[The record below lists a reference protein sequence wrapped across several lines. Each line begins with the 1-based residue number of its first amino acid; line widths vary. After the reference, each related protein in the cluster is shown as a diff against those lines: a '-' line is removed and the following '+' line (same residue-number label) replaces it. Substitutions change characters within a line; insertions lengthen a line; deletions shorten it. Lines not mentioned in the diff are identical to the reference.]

1 MQVPDLDG
9 GVHPISG
16 GGKMWKRGDDVELKE
31 FFDTKL
37 LEQIM
42 KEWSLATG
50 MAMIATDAE
59 GNYITGDV
67 GFTDFCIKYTRGSA
81 EGMRRCVKCDTEC
94 SGTYFCHAGLMDFS
108 IDIKV
113 KDEIVGKIIGGQ
125 ILPEEPDEEKFR
137 ELAKEFGI
145 DPDTYIE
152 ALRKIPIRTEESI
165 RASAKLLGDV
175 VNQLVNFEHMKTKN
189 ERLISLLDNEIK
201 EAVDLIHELNG
212 KSENLAKIES
222 KQKML
227 SLNAS
232 IEAAR
237 AGEAGRGF
245 AVVASQVGKLSSDSS
260 EINASISESL
270 HNLTETIE
278 AMAEANDY

>member
-1 MQVPDLDG
+1 
-9 GVHPISG
+9 
-16 GGKMWKRGDDVELKE
+16 MWKRGGDVELKE

-50 MAMIATDAE
+50 MATIATDAE
-59 GNYITGDV
+59 GNYITGEV

>member
-59 GNYITGDV
+59 GNYITGEV

>member
-1 MQVPDLDG
+1 M
-9 GVHPISG
+9 
-16 GGKMWKRGDDVELKE
+16 ELKQ

-50 MAMIATDAE
+50 MATIATDAE
-59 GNYITGDV
+59 GNYITGEV
-67 GFTDFCIKYTRGSA
+67 GFTDFCIKYTRGSE

-108 IDIKV
+108 IDIKI

-145 DPDTYIE
+145 DPEAYIN

-175 VNQLVNFEHMKTKN
+175 VNQLVNFEYMKTKN
-189 ERLISLLDNEIK
+189 EKLISLLDNEIK

>member
-1 MQVPDLDG
+1 M
-9 GVHPISG
+9 
-16 GGKMWKRGDDVELKE
+16 ELKQ

-50 MAMIATDAE
+50 MATIATDAE
-59 GNYITGDV
+59 GNYITGEV
-67 GFTDFCIKYTRGSA
+67 GFTDFCIKYTRGSE

-108 IDIKV
+108 IDIKI

-125 ILPEEPDEEKFR
+125 ILPKEPDEEKFR

-145 DPDTYIE
+145 DPEVYIN

-175 VNQLVNFEHMKTKN
+175 VNQLVNFEYMKTKN
-189 ERLISLLDNEIK
+189 EKLISLLDNEIK